1 MPEYLAALAMILG
14 AAGSGFIMMIMVQLI
29 ERRRERQNNIYYI
42 YQTHM
47 EKNTDRHRRRK

>member
-1 MPEYLAALAMILG
+1 MEEWIVALAMILG
-14 AAGSGFIMMIMVQLI
+14 AAVSGFIMAVLVQLH
-29 ERRRERQNNIYYI
+29 ERRQDMKDSIYYI

>member
-1 MPEYLAALAMILG
+1 MMEYLAALAMILG

>member
-1 MPEYLAALAMILG
+1 MEWLVALAMILG
-14 AAGSGFIMMIMVQLI
+14 AAVSGVVMMVLVQLH
-29 ERRRERQNNIYYI
+29 ERRQDDSIYYI

>member
-1 MPEYLAALAMILG
+1 MEWIVALAMILG
-14 AAGSGFIMMIMVQLI
+14 AAVSGFVMTVLVQLH
-29 ERRRERQNNIYYI
+29 ERRQDMKDSIYYI

>member
-1 MPEYLAALAMILG
+1 MEWLVALAMILG
-14 AAGSGFIMMIMVQLI
+14 AAVSSAVMMVLVQLH
-29 ERRRERQNNIYYI
+29 ERSQDDSIYYI